1 MIRKILPI
9 VAIIAIAN
17 GLFAQNSERIAEARE
32 KIQKWVET
40 RQVISKER
48 SDWTIQKD
56 YLLSSKALL
65 DEGLVSIQEQLAALE
80 GEGTVADTARTKLTE
95 EKDAL
100 DAATG
105 SVKSK
110 IGTLEVQLRG
120 IIKYFPEVFK
130 KQIEPLIRR
139 MPEDPM
145 NPGRTTISERL
156 MNILGIVQQANK
168 FNGTPQLYPETA
180 QFGGEEIQVDV
191 LYWGMGI
198 AFFVDQKGQ
207 YAGYKYP
214 TADGWKNMEM
224 DEYAAKIRELI
235 DMYQRKS
242 PEILFVEVPVAI
254 N

>member
-32 KIQKWVET
+32 GIQKWVET

-65 DEGLVSIQEQLAALE
+65 EEGLVGIQEKLDALANE
-80 GEGTVADTARTKLTE
+80 ESVADTKRAKLKE
-95 EKDAL
+95 QKDAL

-105 SVKSK
+105 SVKAK

-120 IIKYFPEVFK
+120 IINYFPDVLK
-130 KQIEPLIRR
+130 TQIEPLIRR
-139 MPEDPM
+139 IPEDPM
-145 NPGRTTISERL
+145 NPGRMTISERL
-156 MNILGIVQQANK
+156 MNIVGIVQQANK
-168 FNGTPQLYPETA
+168 FNGTPQLYPETV
-180 QFGGEEIQVDV
+180 QFSGEEIQVDV

-214 TADGWKNMEM
+214 TADGWKSMEM
-224 DEYAAKIRELI
+224 DGYAANIRELI
-235 DMYQRKS
+235 DMYQRKN